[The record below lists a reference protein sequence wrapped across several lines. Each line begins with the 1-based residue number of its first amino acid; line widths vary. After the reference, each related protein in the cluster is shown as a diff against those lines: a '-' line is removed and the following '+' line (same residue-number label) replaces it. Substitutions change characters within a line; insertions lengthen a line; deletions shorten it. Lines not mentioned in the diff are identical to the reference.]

1 MTILEINLFLLNN
14 YSYSHMLE
22 ILVSLIR
29 LENIDYFI
37 MSNEEFSADFE
48 TRVMQFDGIAK
59 IPAGKILQDIKI
71 NGFGRIDGNFEC
83 DSLHTEGLLRSKGNL
98 VIHGDF
104 KCEGAFTCKGKLKCE
119 QDVHIEGATSIRESV
134 NVKGSIHIE
143 GAFKCKDHLRAIEGA
158 FFAGSTTV
166 KGDLLS
172 RGTIKILGRGK
183 ISGNVVGEN
192 VIIKKSN
199 DVNILFSKRSLI
211 TGDIAVKEKVSVD
224 NIKVLG
230 EIQGRNITIGENS
243 EIHGNVFYVDE
254 INISSNAH
262 LLHEPVKISTE
273 QLPK

>member
-1 MTILEINLFLLNN
+1 
-14 YSYSHMLE
+14 
-22 ILVSLIR
+22 
-29 LENIDYFI
+29 

-48 TRVMQFDGIAK
+48 PRVMQFEGFAK

-71 NGFGRIDGNFEC
+71 SGFGKIGGNFEC

-98 VIHGDF
+98 VINGDF

-143 GAFKCKDHLRAIEGA
+143 GAFKCKDHLRAIKGA
-158 FFAGSTTV
+158 LFAGSTKV
-166 KGDLLS
+166 KGDLSS

-192 VIIKKSN
+192 VIIKKSDN
-199 DVNILFSKRSLI
+199 VKLPFSKRSI
-211 TGDIAVKEKVSVD
+211 IAGDIAVKEKVSV
-224 NIKVLG
+224 NHIKVLG
-230 EIQGRNITIGENS
+230 EIQGRNVHIGENS
-243 EIHGNVFYVDE
+243 EIQGNVFYVDE
-254 INISSNAH
+254 IEISPDAQ
-262 LLHEPVKISTE
+262 LIHEPVKISAE